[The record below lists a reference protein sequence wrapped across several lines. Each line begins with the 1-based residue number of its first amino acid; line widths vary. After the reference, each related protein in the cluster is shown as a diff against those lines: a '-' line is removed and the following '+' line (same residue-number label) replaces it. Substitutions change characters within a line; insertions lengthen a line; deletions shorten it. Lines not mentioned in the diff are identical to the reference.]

1 MMIQRIFRGAV
12 VAACAALACWG
23 CSKSVAYDTLY
34 VLRPY
39 VQDSTDAEMR
49 SLPGLRAYAFQADTT
64 QWCVASY
71 EEALAGT
78 ISMRYAPDTKRSDP
92 VAVATAYPASDTIP
106 ASVNWVQMRVQLSSA
121 LIVAVDTENK
131 LYAYCQQEFHENLS
145 PYILSVAFRPW
156 KGAFYQDKDWWMFN
170 DFYVPEPEEPD
181 EGTDTPDGGTDDSG
195 NPDAPAGG
203 TDTPDGEADDGS
215 SGNDGTT
222 SAAMRRDDW
231 RWLR

>member
-12 VAACAALACWG
+12 LAACAALSCWG
-23 CSKSVAYDTLY
+23 CSKRVAYDTLY

-39 VQDSTDAEMR
+39 VQDSTGFEMR
-49 SLPGLRAYAFQADTT
+49 SLPGVRAYAFQADTT

-71 EEALAGT
+71 DEALAGT

-106 ASVNWVQMRVQLSSA
+106 ASVNWVQMRIQLSSA
-121 LIVAVDTENK
+121 LIVAVDTEHK
-131 LYAYCQQEFHENLS
+131 LYAYRQQEFHENLS

-156 KGAFYQDKDWWMFN
+156 KEGTSYRDGDWWMFN

-181 EGTDTPDGGTDDSG
+181 TPEEPETPGEPVDPGDSG
-195 NPDAPAGG
+195 DSGTTPAG
-203 TDTPDGEADDGS
+203 PDGEGE
-215 SGNDGTT
+215 GTT
-222 SAAMRRDDW
+222 EATGAAAWHGGEWWRR
-231 RWLR
+231 